1 MNLSNGK
8 DLTANSVT
16 QLNSAYKDLFAG
28 IHFSGKL
35 GSSVQIY
42 FSFMT
47 DTFENHN
54 KS

>member
-28 IHFSGKL
+28 ICFSESL
-35 GSSVQIY
+35 GASVQIC
-42 FSFMT
+42 FSFMDET
-47 DTFENHN
+47 LKNHN
-54 KS
+54 TS